1 MDPQMRQMLMGQ
13 IAKLHRMPDLAK
25 ALEEYQPQPDP
36 FQEKMKELEIQEKE
50 VNIFERQTRAEENKV
65 DMVNKQT
72 QAMLNRA
79 KTRQLLSDTD
89 LKDLDFTQTA
99 DGTKHA
105 QDMEKQESQQRS
117 AERQKTQDNITKLHT
132 AKKKETS
139 KK

>member
-1 MDPQMRQMLMGQ
+1 
-13 IAKLHRMPDLAK
+13 
-25 ALEEYQPQPDP
+25 
-36 FQEKMKELEIQEKE
+36 
-50 VNIFERQTRAEENKV
+50 
-65 DMVNKQT
+65 MVNKQT